1 MEDRRVNPNTQT
13 TAQGKPEPSPVS
25 HPPSSARYWP
35 RRLLWL
41 TAFCFQLSAFC
52 FVFRAPL
59 LRAAANA
66 WMVNDP
72 PAKADAIVVLGG
84 GANFRSFEAARLYQA
99 GWAPLIL
106 VMNSELRA
114 TDRLG
119 LTIPEAELVRRI
131 LLTNAVPAGAIQVL
145 GTNLISTHGEALTLR
160 NWSAASRAPSFLIP
174 TGPFHSRRV
183 RWVFRKVFKNSPARF
198 AVTSIDARQCQDWWQ
213 HEKVLIDFQNE
224 VVKFGFY
231 IIRY

>member
-1 MEDRRVNPNTQT
+1 MVLSGTDPQRKPLWRRRWLIWP
-13 TAQGKPEPSPVS
+13 A
-25 HPPSSARYWP
+25 SAVVVVVALYLARG
-35 RRLLWL
+35 
-41 TAFCFQLSAFC
+41 
-52 FVFRAPL
+52 PL
-59 LRAAANA
+59 LSGMAIA

-72 PAKADAIVVLGG
+72 PARTDAIVVLGG

-119 LTIPEAELVRRI
+119 VTMPESELVRRI
-131 LLTNAVPAGAIQVL
+131 LLSNAVPVEAIQIL
-145 GTNLISTHGEALTLR
+145 GTNLTSTHEEALTLR
-160 NWSAASRAPSFLIP
+160 NWSAGSHAASFLIP

-183 RWVFRKVFKNSPARF
+183 RWVFRKVFRHTPARF
-198 AVTSIDARQCQDWWQ
+198 TVTSIDSGQCQDWWR

-231 IIRY
+231 LAKY